1 MLGVP
6 VFALGGVWPFLS
18 FLLPFCLLPFLSGG
32 EGAGA
37 VATHSGGR
45 VRVETIGHGVG
56 VGVEPKARGGVV
68 KIVEEGTVGGEGKK
82 AA

>member
-18 FLLPFCLLPFLSGG
+18 FFLPFCLLPFLSGG

-37 VATHSGGR
+37 GATAGG
-45 VRVETIGHGVG
+45 G
-56 VGVEPKARGGVV
+56 
-68 KIVEEGTVGGEGKK
+68 
-82 AA
+82 

>member
-18 FLLPFCLLPFLSGG
+18 FLLPFCLSGG
-32 EGAGA
+32 EGRSGN
-37 VATHSGGR
+37 SGGR

-56 VGVEPKARGGVV
+56 VGVETKARGGVV
-68 KIVEEGTVGGEGKK
+68 KIVEKGTVGGEGKM